1 MALRRFALTDLLTCT
16 RASSAL
22 VRSAAGVYSSVGNN
36 VLRRSYENGSFCLL
50 AEETRT
56 NLLLN
61 SETLST
67 QSVTVTNVAH
77 TLTFEG
83 TGTVTLS
90 GASTAGPLVGT
101 GATDRVSLTFTPTA
115 GSLTLTVSGSVTYA
129 NLEIGTFG
137 TSPIITTGTAVT
149 RQADRIKL
157 NDGLLAQVYGG
168 GPLSVL
174 TEFEMQYVAG
184 GSGFPRVWVMD
195 DGTANNLFRANVTES
210 TGVTNAAATTGAA
223 SVYLDSAAYT
233 SGAVLKMATR
243 FQADSFA
250 TSRNGGAVTT
260 DTSGAL
266 PAGLINLGVGNQ
278 GRNTANDPARLLRL
292 RKLIVKPVAMSD
304 ADLQLWSA

>member
-1 MALRRFALTDLLTCT
+1 MSLTRFDLDDLLTCT

-22 VRSAAGVYSSVGNN
+22 IRNSAGVYSSVGNN
-36 VLRRSYENGSFCLL
+36 ILRRSFEGGSFCLL

-90 GASTAGPLVGT
+90 GASTAGPLEGT

-115 GSLTLTVSGSVTYA
+115 GSLTLTVSGSVKFA

-137 TSPIITTGTAVT
+137 TSPILTTGSAVT
-149 RQADRIKL
+149 RQADQIKL

-168 GPLSVL
+168 GPVSVL
-174 TEFEMQYVAG
+174 TEFEAEYVSG
-184 GSGFPRVWVMD
+184 GGNTSRVWQMD
-195 DGTANNLFRANVTES
+195 DGAPSNRMNVDVFESGNES
-210 TGVTNAAATTGAA
+210 TVRTRTLGTFVQDDRT
-223 SVYLDSAAYT
+223 AYT
-233 SGAVLKMATR
+233 SGNLLKIASRFLADDFAV
-243 FQADSFA
+243 
-250 TSRNGGAVTT
+250 SRNGGAVTT

-266 PAGLINLGVGNQ
+266 PAGLNALEFGRTSYADSLSGV
-278 GRNTANDPARLLRL
+278 RILRL
-292 RKLIVKPVAMSD
+292 RKFILYPA
-304 ADLQLWSA
+304 ALTNAELEALSA